1 MEAYGTNNWRSNTF
15 HNSLLNNLGTL
26 SIDLPFFKFVKT
38 IIREYFTILALPP
51 TWTRIKFY
59 IVSWI
64 LFQFIPSPSRSRNIH
79 HKNQPFAIFCNW
91 LPLPL
96 LLGSLPLILPS
107 PHYIL
112 GCLLNFGSLSSTLMD
127 SWNVI

>member
-51 TWTRIKFY
+51 T
-59 IVSWI
+59 
-64 LFQFIPSPSRSRNIH
+64 
-79 HKNQPFAIFCNW
+79 
-91 LPLPL
+91 
-96 LLGSLPLILPS
+96 
-107 PHYIL
+107 
-112 GCLLNFGSLSSTLMD
+112 
-127 SWNVI
+127 